1 MINSRHVD
9 SENHASIYT
18 RECRSE
24 EIMHAYSEIIW
35 YCTNAKEKWLI
46 TFYE

>member
-1 MINSRHVD
+1 
-9 SENHASIYT
+9 
-18 RECRSE
+18 
-24 EIMHAYSEIIW
+24 MHAYSEIIW

>member
-1 MINSRHVD
+1 MKEKQKRKISLSLRLMINSRHVD

-24 EIMHAYSEIIW
+24 EIMHAYSEII
-35 YCTNAKEKWLI
+35 
-46 TFYE
+46 